1 MDLILSANSDN
12 TYSLTGRID
21 TLFSNKR
28 AKLLLKSKLKVEVH
42 DDSLQFYSEES
53 IDTVVNIIKLAASYV
68 GLPLSYDTG
77 TSKEIKE
84 YSEKEEQFARFAKAA
99 EEIKANNCNKE
110 EFAYFADILDK
121 NMLARHLY
129 PLQLLSA
136 YHLAFS
142 QNGCN
147 FSVPGAGKT
156 SIVYGAYTYLKYQ
169 TKDIVKRVDKL
180 LIIGPLSSFGPWE
193 SEYEECFDREVDS
206 QRMLATMSLEKKKQY
221 FFENPSELTLMSYPS
236 VVSLKD
242 EIKSFLKRNKV
253 MVVLDEAH
261 KIKNTTGGIIAN
273 SIMDIAQGCSSR
285 VILTGT
291 PAPNGYEDLYNL
303 FHFIWPQ
310 HDIIKY
316 TIGQL
321 REMSKATLPD
331 SRVAKMMDNIN
342 PFYIRI
348 KKSDLGLPP
357 AKDNDPIIVPMDD
370 AQRRIYDFIEQRFVE
385 EATSN
390 SVDSGIHSVLLQAKT
405 IRLQQAA
412 TNPFLLYDSLSS
424 FVEEGYDNYSAV
436 DDSSI
441 MKEIMAFYDGSIPA
455 KFRKCL
461 ELAKEIICKGEKV
474 IIWTIFIKN
483 VLTLESYFKKN
494 GIDCRTLYGA
504 TPVADDTMEEEEFSK
519 SREGIVKEFHNP
531 NSPYKVIIANPFA
544 VAESI
549 SLHKACHNA
558 IYLERSFNCAHFLQS
573 KDRIHRYGLP
583 LNTETNYYYLLS
595 EDSID
600 ETIHSRL
607 KIKESRMLNII
618 ERMPIPLF
626 TNITDE
632 GDEDIKAII
641 TDYVKRAARKEI

>member
-12 TYSLTGRID
+12 TYNISGNIEALWA
-21 TLFSNKR
+21 NKR
-28 AKLLLKSKLKVEVH
+28 AKLLLKSKFKIEIQNNSLHFYCAENI
-42 DDSLQFYSEES
+42 DS
-53 IDTVVNIIKLAASYV
+53 VVKIIKLAASYI
-68 GLPLSYDTG
+68 GLSLGFDTE
-77 TSKEIKE
+77 TNEEIKE
-84 YSEKEEQFARFAKAA
+84 YSEKEEQFERFAKAA
-99 EEIKANNCNKE
+99 EEIKANNCNSE
-110 EFAYFADILDK
+110 EFAYFAEILDK
-121 NMLARHLY
+121 NMEARHLY

-169 TKDIVKRVDKL
+169 TKDDSKHVDKL

-193 SEYEECFDREVDS
+193 SEYGECFGKEVDS
-206 QRMLATMSLEKKKQY
+206 QRMLATMSLERKKQY
-221 FFENPSELTLMSYPS
+221 FFENPRELTLMSYSS
-236 VVSLKD
+236 VVSLKE

-261 KIKNTTGGIIAN
+261 KIKNTAGGITAN
-273 SIMDIAQGCSSR
+273 SIMDIAQGCASR
-285 VILTGT
+285 VVLTGT
-291 PAPNGYEDLYNL
+291 PAPNGYEDLNNL

-316 TIGQL
+316 TVGQL
-321 REMSKATLPD
+321 KEMSKATSVD
-331 SRVAKMMDNIN
+331 TRVSKMMNNIN

-357 AKDNDPIIVPMDD
+357 AIENDPIIVPMDD
-370 AQRRIYDFIEQRFVE
+370 AQRRIYDFIEQRFIE
-385 EATSN
+385 DATSN
-390 SVDSGIHSVLLQAKT
+390 SVDSEIHNVLIQAKT

-412 TNPFLLYDSLSS
+412 TNPLLLYDSLSNLK
-424 FVEEGYDNYSAV
+424 EEGYDKYSIA

-441 MKEIMAFYDGSIPA
+441 MKEIMTFYDGSIPA

-461 ELAKEIICKGEKV
+461 ELVRKIISKGEKV

-483 VLTLESYFKKN
+483 VLNLESYFQQN
-494 GIDCRTLYGA
+494 GVDSRTLYGA

-531 NSPYKVIIANPFA
+531 NSSFKVIIANPFA

-558 IYLERSFNCAHFLQS
+558 IYLERSFNCAHFIQS

-583 LNTETNYYYLLS
+583 MNIETNYYYLLS

-600 ETIHSRL
+600 ETIHDRL
-607 KIKESRMLNII
+607 KIKENRMLNII
-618 ERMPIPLF
+618 EQMPIPLF
-626 TNITDE
+626 LNITDE